1 MQTQSIERRLGDKMR
16 DVLPVAVAELVMFIL
31 KQAWACLFGGLFLI
45 AIIATRLIWGPDWP
59 MARYDALFAFAVTTQ
74 VLMLVF
80 RLETTAE
87 AKVIILFH
95 LTGTAMELFK
105 VHVGSWSYPETAVF
119 KIGGVPLFSGFMY
132 AAIGSYIARVI
143 RVFDMRFAPA
153 PPYWCLAALAGLIYL
168 NFFSHHFFPD
178 IRIAL
183 FVASIML
190 FGRTRVWFHIGDRAR
205 WMPLPLAAF
214 LTALAVFVA
223 ENVGTVT
230 QTWTYA
236 GQAQFDIVPW
246 GKLGSWYLLL
256 FVSFATVLFVMRD
269 TWTRSPLRVASET
282 GLLSPSPDKKDIT

>member
-1 MQTQSIERRLGDKMR
+1 MRTQSIERHLGDKMR
-16 DVLPVAVAELVMFIL
+16 RILPAAIAEFLMFIL
-31 KQAWACLFGGLFLI
+31 KQAWACLFGGLFLV
-45 AIIATRLIWGPDWP
+45 AIIVTRLIWDDGWAL
-59 MARYDALFAFAVTTQ
+59 ARYDALFIFAMIIQ
-74 VLMLVF
+74 IFMLVL

-87 AKVIILFH
+87 AKVIVLFH
-95 LTGTAMELFK
+95 LTGTLMEVFK
-105 VHVGSWSYPETAVF
+105 VNAGSWSYPEGAIF
-119 KIGGVPLFSGFMY
+119 QIGGVPMFSGFMY

-143 RVFDMRFAPA
+143 RVFDMKFAPV
-153 PPYWCLAALAGLIYL
+153 PPYWVLALLACLIYL
-168 NFFSHHFFPD
+168 NFFSHHYLPD

-183 FVASIML
+183 FAASIVL
-190 FGRTRVWFHIGDRAR
+190 FGPTRVWFHIGGVAR

-256 FVSFATVLFVMRD
+256 FVSFATVLFVMRE
-269 TWTRSPLRVASET
+269 TWTASSLQVDPET
-282 GLLSPSPDKKDIT
+282 GLLAPRPKSKE